1 MDIVT
6 HLVHQTIPKIALQ
19 FSHEHDKSLVF
30 VTDSDGVEVSVVTHP
45 LALKSP
51 KCHSSIDDAMC
62 LLVGYHALT
71 QVITYVWVAIP

>member
-1 MDIVT
+1 MDIFT

-19 FSHEHDKSLVF
+19 FSHEHDSLVF